1 MDEYLYIK
9 KRFRERR
16 MNMNRQQLS
25 ESHQRQKKQSR
36 KKELTF
42 ISADQAKFKE
52 VVEGASMAVL
62 WGNDETGPYGA
73 ITRFV
78 PRFDAGMH
86 THTND
91 VRIVVIKGAYLYKDA
106 TGEKRVGPGDFI
118 FIPGGTKHWSGG
130 DENEGAFFYNEMAGK
145 FDLIPVM

>member
-1 MDEYLYIK
+1 
-9 KRFRERR
+9 
-16 MNMNRQQLS
+16 MNRQQQT
-25 ESHQRQKKQSR
+25 EVHHRQKKQP

-52 VVEGASMAVL
+52 VAQGAIMAVL
-62 WGNDETGPYGA
+62 WGNDEIGPYGA
-73 ITRFV
+73 ITRFL
-78 PRFDAGMH
+78 PGFDAGMH

-91 VRIVVIKGAYLYKDA
+91 ARIVVIKGAYLYKDD
-106 TGEKRVGPGDFI
+106 TGEKRVGPGDFL

-130 DENEGAFFYNEMAGK
+130 DAKEGALFFNEMDGK

>member
-1 MDEYLYIK
+1 
-9 KRFRERR
+9 
-16 MNMNRQQLS
+16 MNRQQQT
-25 ESHQRQKKQSR
+25 ETHQRQKKQS

-52 VVEGASMAVL
+52 VTQGASMASL
-62 WGNDETGPYGA
+62 WGNYETGAYGGL
-73 ITRFV
+73 TRFV
-78 PRFDAGMH
+78 PGFDAGMH

-106 TGEKRVGPGDFI
+106 AGEKRVGPGDFLL
-118 FIPGGTKHWSGG
+118 IPGGTKHWSGG
-130 DENEGAFFYNEMAGK
+130 DAKEGALFFDEMDGK